1 MCREFSVN
9 LLQNPIAM
17 TVKELI
23 ERLSAFDGDMNVVF
37 TTFEPMP
44 AEWTTIAHPIGE
56 IEAKDSVDYAAWE
69 TKDVPPFVEI
79 SLREGEE
86 LNYYSLDRVTK

>member
-1 MCREFSVN
+1 
-9 LLQNPIAM
+9 M

-69 TKDVPPFVEI
+69 IKKCPSVCRNKPTRGRGVKLLFF
-79 SLREGEE
+79 G
-86 LNYYSLDRVTK
+86 